1 MATSGALDGFPLD
14 SYTVFVIGASGD
26 LAKKKTYPSLYE
38 LFVNGLLPAGRTTIV
53 GYARSDIS
61 DAKFRDTIRVHL
73 PATGDA
79 AKLEAFLAIC
89 CYRSGG
95 YDDDAAFGRA
105 VEFGAS
111 QEAVL
116 SQTGKANR
124 LFYLAIPPSVFTAAA
139 ATAHASGLVGWWSSC
154 LCVCLFLRAATLVC
168 VPALQ
173 TSTGWNR
180 VVVEKPFGHDAGS
193 SADLSRELAKYF
205 SEDQIF
211 RIGEKG
217 CGRGC

>member
-1 MATSGALDGFPLD
+1 MSQHLRMATSGDGFPLD

-38 LFVNGLLPAGRTTIV
+38 LFVNGLLPAGRMTIV

-79 AKLEAFLAIC
+79 TKLEAFLALC

-95 YDDDAAFGRA
+95 YDDVAAFGRA

-139 ATAHASGLVGWWSSC
+139 ATARASGLVGWWRS
-154 LCVCLFLRAATLVC
+154 CVCVSLFRAATLVC
-168 VPALQ
+168 VP
-173 TSTGWNR
+173 R
-180 VVVEKPFGHDAGS
+180 I
-193 SADLSRELAKYF
+193 ADVNWLEPR
-205 SEDQIF
+205 
-211 RIGEKG
+211 R
-217 CGRGC
+217 R